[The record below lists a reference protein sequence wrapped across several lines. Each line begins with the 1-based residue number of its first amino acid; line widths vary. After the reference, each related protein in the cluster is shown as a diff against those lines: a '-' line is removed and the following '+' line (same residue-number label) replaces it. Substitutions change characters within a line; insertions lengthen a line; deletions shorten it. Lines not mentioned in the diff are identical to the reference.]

1 MSTPIKNISIGQVV
15 YVLSKK
21 TQTIVPAMVI
31 EETTVNTLEGK
42 KVTWKVAVGPEGA
55 KRKIV
60 DSADL
65 NGEVF
70 SSLEEVQNLLK
81 KRLSEFV
88 DKVVTDARK
97 NENSWYG
104 KIKNNKINTPAPPTT
119 SNKIDPENL
128 MPDFSGEDTSSY
140 NEERMNFQKN
150 MEIMSN
156 EDQKADLKKQ
166 LLKKMAPSR
175 EELQSDVQFEEEVKI
190 KSITGPDGVLIP
202 ADFKV

>member
-104 KIKNNKINTPAPPTT
+104 KIKNNKINTPSPPTT

-190 KSITGPDGVLIP
+190 KSITGPDGILIP

>member
-190 KSITGPDGVLIP
+190 KSITGPDGILIP